1 MKNKVVITSPKG
13 ERFELKF
20 RALRR
25 ELVVTCLQ
33 TTRKLDLISPVRD
46 LMGTTKV
53 PLIEEGIY
61 SHIVYKCRSKKEF
74 LKIVEDLGSKESTWK
89 SAFLLI

>member
-61 SHIVYKCRSKKEF
+61 SQIIYKCNSKKEF
-74 LKIVEDLGSKESTWK
+74 LKIVEDLGSKES
-89 SAFLLI
+89 A

>member
-20 RALRR
+20 RAFRK
-25 ELVVTCLQ
+25 EMVVTCLR

-46 LMGTTKV
+46 LMGTTEI
-53 PLIEEGIY
+53 PLVEEGIY
-61 SHIVYKCRSKKEF
+61 SHIVYKCRSKREF
-74 LKIVEDLGSKESTWK
+74 QKIVERLRSKEST
-89 SAFLLI
+89 